1 MMPEVGWLL
10 IGLAVVGAL
19 FALSMRGREQ
29 FAPRAILS
37 SPDSFPARAAL
48 VTALAGV
55 ADLITY
61 WIGLAMIAVLIW
73 EAVVQ
78 VRGRRVRR
86 GRVQSS
92 HGR

>member
-37 SPDSFPARAAL
+37 APNSFPVRAAL

-61 WIGLAMIAVLIW
+61 WIGLAVAAVLVW

-78 VRGRRVRR
+78 VEAFRARRA
-86 GRVQSS
+86 
-92 HGR
+92 HN